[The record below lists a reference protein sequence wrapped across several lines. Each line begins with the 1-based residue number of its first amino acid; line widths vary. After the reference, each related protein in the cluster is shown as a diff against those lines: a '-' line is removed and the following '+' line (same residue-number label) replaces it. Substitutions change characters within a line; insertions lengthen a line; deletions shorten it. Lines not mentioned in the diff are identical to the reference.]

1 MNQQEFISLVR
12 QPEKVDAGHVVGL
25 KELVELYP
33 NFVQARILYT
43 KALRLSNSI
52 HFEAQLKLTTLY
64 TSNRR
69 RLYYYIYPEKKL
81 SSEHYRREH
90 TTKSS
95 GDYFDMIDSLERQ
108 GGDAR
113 QSLKVL
119 AERLKSARTMVVAE
133 HKVPVIQQ
141 VQPVNSVNV
150 TKELNTQIL
159 ELNLDLK
166 PVEISN
172 SPLNDVEIS
181 EINAKKLIRDRKY
194 SEAIEILKKLNLN
207 NPKKSVYF
215 ADQIRFL
222 EKVIL
227 NSKK

>member
-12 QPEKVDAGHVVGL
+12 QPEKVEAEHLVDL
-25 KELVELYP
+25 KHLVDLYP
-33 NFVQARILYT
+33 NFVPARILYT
-43 KALRLSNSI
+43 KSLRLSNSI
-52 HFEAQLKLTTLY
+52 HFEANLRLAALY

-69 RLYYYIYPEKKL
+69 WLYYYIYPEKKL
-81 SSEHYRREH
+81 STEHYRSEH
-90 TTKSS
+90 SGKSS

-108 GGDAR
+108 GGDTK

-133 HKVPVIQQ
+133 HKATAA
-141 VQPVNSVNV
+141 QPV
-150 TKELNTQIL
+150 KEEIGQQIS
-159 ELNLDLK
+159 ERNLLLK
-166 PVEISN
+166 SIEISK
-172 SPLNDVEIS
+172 SSSSEIEIS
-181 EINAKKLIRDRKY
+181 ETNAKNLIKDRKY
-194 SEAIEILKKLNLN
+194 SEAIDILKKLNLN

-222 EKVIL
+222 EKVIS

>member
-12 QPEKVDAGHVVGL
+12 QPEKVGTEHLIDL
-25 KELVELYP
+25 KHLVDLYP

-43 KALRLSNSI
+43 KALKLSNSI
-52 HFEAQLKLTTLY
+52 HFEANLRLAALY

-81 SSEHYRREH
+81 STEHYRSEH
-90 TTKSS
+90 SGKSS

-108 GGDAR
+108 GGDTR

-133 HKVPVIQQ
+133 HKVQTI
-141 VQPVNSVNV
+141 
-150 TKELNTQIL
+150 
-159 ELNLDLK
+159 K
-166 PVEISN
+166 PVLPSVSINVKEEIGQQISNQNLSIKPIEISKL
-172 SPLNDVEIS
+172 SLNENEIS
-181 EINAKKLIRDRKY
+181 EINAKKLIKDRKY
-194 SEAIEILKKLNLN
+194 SDAIEILKKLNLN

-222 EKVIL
+222 EKVIS